1 MLIQL
6 INPLIFKKKRNI
18 WHKLSMPQRFTEAL
32 ALDTS
37 CTVVGPGELGDEQN
51 SQCPQELMN
60 SHHPPGEALG

>member
-1 MLIQL
+1 
-6 INPLIFKKKRNI
+6 
-18 WHKLSMPQRFTEAL
+18 MPQRFTEAL